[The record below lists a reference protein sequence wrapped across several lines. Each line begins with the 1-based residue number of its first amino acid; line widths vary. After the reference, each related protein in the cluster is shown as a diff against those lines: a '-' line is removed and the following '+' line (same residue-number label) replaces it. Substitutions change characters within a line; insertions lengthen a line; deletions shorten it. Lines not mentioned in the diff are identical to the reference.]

1 MEHIKEFA
9 EYRPMEEMPVES
21 EVRDDNRDQVEDECS
36 ELDIRNTESINPQT
50 FMEHLLQA
58 VYILNEEG
66 KLEYLTTDKV
76 REYKIEGAYKGL
88 RLYNYE
94 DYQFSDKYVDIVI
107 DTKTG
112 DFTGRVQLKE
122 QEEERPSMMKRFKS
136 MFKSSK
142 TEVEDINTQVKTY
155 CDVVLLMDQLEGAVM
170 KS

>member
-1 MEHIKEFA
+1 MEHIKEYA
-9 EYRPMEEMPVES
+9 EYRPMEEMPVEP
-21 EVRDDNRDQVEDECS
+21 EVRDDNRNQVEDECS
-36 ELDIRNTESINPQT
+36 ELDIRNIESINPQT

-66 KLEYLTTDKV
+66 KLEYLTADKV
-76 REYKIEGAYKGL
+76 RKYKLEKAYAGL

-112 DFTGRVQLKE
+112 DFKGRVQLKE

-155 CDVVLLMDQLEGAVM
+155 CDAVLLMDQLEGVVM